1 MEIKI
6 IILLL
11 VNIFAFNFLPWR
23 SYFFDND
30 MSLFNNSL
38 NEMYSFRRKL
48 GKRVCRLLSRY
59 KQDMYSNI
67 LGIKDDLPYNG
78 ENNKESVYSNE
89 NDKKVR
95 TKSTKGSSLNKAGNH
110 KKNKNYNSCIFK
122 TKKYSRFEKKIF
134 KELDYEDF
142 LKKNRTISDKL
153 YKKIILKKYGLRLFL
168 PLLLFSLLS
177 LSLILDL
184 FAGYGLLNLLYKVL
198 SISGAQDWMKYLGPN
213 FNKLIGNSWATFLK
227 PFFTPAFG
235 ENEKLDVFY
244 NLFGTVIYFL
254 PFIIMG
260 VTIISWIIFYHKK
273 VKKYERIKFRKM

>member
-23 SYFFDND
+23 SYFNND

-38 NEMYSFRRKL
+38 NEMYIFRRKL
-48 GKRVCRLLSRY
+48 GTRVRRLLSKY

-67 LGIKDDLPYNG
+67 LGIKDDLPYDG
-78 ENNKESVYSNE
+78 ENNKKSVCSNE

-95 TKSTKGSSLNKAGNH
+95 TKSTKKSSLNKAGNH
-110 KKNKNYNSCIFK
+110 KQDKNYNSCIFG

-134 KELDYEDF
+134 RELDYEEF

-184 FAGYGLLNLLYKVL
+184 SGEFGLQNMLRKVL
-198 SISGAQDWMKYLGPN
+198 NILGAKDWIKNLGLN
-213 FNKLIGNSWATFLK
+213 FNKLIGGSWATFLK

-235 ENEKLDVFY
+235 SDNKPKVFS
-244 NLFGTVIYFL
+244 NLFGTVIYFV

-260 VTIISWIIFYHKK
+260 VTIITWIIFYHKK
-273 VKKYERIKFRKM
+273 VKKYEKIKFKKM

>member
-1 MEIKI
+1 MNEI
-6 IILLL
+6 
-11 VNIFAFNFLPWR
+11 
-23 SYFFDND
+23 
-30 MSLFNNSL
+30 
-38 NEMYSFRRKL
+38 YSFRRKL
-48 GKRVCRLLSRY
+48 DTSVRRLLSKY

-67 LGIKDDLPYNG
+67 SGIKDDLPYNG
-78 ENNKESVYSNE
+78 ENNKKSVCSNE

-110 KKNKNYNSCIFK
+110 KQDKNYNSCIFE

-153 YKKIILKKYGLRLFL
+153 YKKIILKKYRIRLFL

-184 FAGYGLLNLLYKVL
+184 FAGYGLQNLLHYVL
-198 SISGAQDWMKYLGPN
+198 CVSFGGDAIKAFVKRIHTFIKDS
-213 FNKLIGNSWATFLK
+213 STSFLK
-227 PFFTPAFG
+227 PFFTSAFG
-235 ENEKLDVFY
+235 DTPKIYVLS
-244 NLFGTVIYFL
+244 NLCGNVIYFV

-273 VKKYERIKFRKM
+273 VKKYEKIKFRKM

>member
-11 VNIFAFNFLPWR
+11 VKIFAFIFLPWK
-23 SYFFDND
+23 SYFNND
-30 MSLFNNSL
+30 MILFNNSL
-38 NEMYSFRRKL
+38 NEMCIFRRKL
-48 GKRVCRLLSRY
+48 GTRVRRLLSRY

-78 ENNKESVYSNE
+78 ENNKKSVCSNE

-110 KKNKNYNSCIFK
+110 KQDKNYNSCIFE

-153 YKKIILKKYGLRLFL
+153 YKKIILKKYGLRLFI

-184 FAGYGLLNLLYKVL
+184 FAGYGLQNLLHYVL
-198 SISGAQDWMKYLGPN
+198 YVSVGGEAIKTFVDGIKTFINDTST
-213 FNKLIGNSWATFLK
+213 SFLK
-227 PFFTPAFG
+227 PFFTSAFG
-235 ENEKLDVFY
+235 DTPKIYVLS
-244 NLFGTVIYFL
+244 NLCGNVIYFV

-260 VTIISWIIFYHKK
+260 VTFISWIIFYHKK
-273 VKKYERIKFRKM
+273 VKKYEKIKFRKM